1 MKTVT
6 RYQLVDLLASVKT
19 ATPIGFT
26 ALTVV
31 PHRKTGCPFPQV
43 FKLSHVWPFTG
54 TSYGN
59 AVNRQMDREG
69 NPDAGSFVPASPR
82 YERLSPALVQFTNGK
97 FGVPVQFNPTLRQA
111 SRPLYLVRRTLL
123 APLQLVPKDTV
134 APFLPTPSV
143 SARQVEAGVE
153 NPIVWRTYGVES
165 LLRVTLG
172 GETYRVRDSRAA

>member
-6 RYQLVDLLASVKT
+6 RLQLIDLLAGVKT

-26 ALTVV
+26 ALTDAGA
-31 PHRKTGCPFPQV
+31 RKTGNPFAQV
-43 FKLSHVWPFTG
+43 FKLSRVWPFTG

-59 AVNRQMDREG
+59 AVNRQLAREG
-69 NPDAGSFVPASPR
+69 SDAVFVPASPR

-111 SRPLYLVRRTLL
+111 SRPLYLVRHTLL
-123 APLQLVPKDTV
+123 APLQLVPKDAI

-143 SARQVEAGVE
+143 SNRQLDAGIE
-153 NPIVWRTYGVES
+153 SPIIWRTYGVES

-172 GETYRVRDSRAA
+172 GETYRVRDARAV